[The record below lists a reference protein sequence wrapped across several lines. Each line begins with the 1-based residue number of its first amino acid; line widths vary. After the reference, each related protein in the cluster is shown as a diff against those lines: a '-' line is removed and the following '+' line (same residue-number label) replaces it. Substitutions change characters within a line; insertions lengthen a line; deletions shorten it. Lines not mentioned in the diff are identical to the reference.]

1 MVCHTFA
8 EEVKSKLTFGY
19 LVILS
24 SWPFDLFYGKDDGD
38 DDDDEVNHLIGE
50 MYNFGL
56 HVFCKAFDDFNP

>member
-38 DDDDEVNHLIGE
+38 DDDDEVYHLIGK
-50 MYNFGL
+50 MYKSTILDYMFY
-56 HVFCKAFDDFNP
+56 DFNP